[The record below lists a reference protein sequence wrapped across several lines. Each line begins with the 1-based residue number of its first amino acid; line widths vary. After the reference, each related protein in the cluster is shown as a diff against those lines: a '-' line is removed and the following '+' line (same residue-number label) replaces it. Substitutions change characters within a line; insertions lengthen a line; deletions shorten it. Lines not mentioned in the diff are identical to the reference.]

1 MTLISVVIPT
11 IGRAT
16 LTRAVESVF
25 AQELDEVFEIIVVND
40 SGKPLEGFDCLLLP
54 GVTVVTTNR
63 SKLPTARN
71 VGAAM
76 AKGEFLYF
84 LDDDDYLLPG
94 GLEHLLAIARSSDAG
109 WVYGGV
115 RCVDGDGKLVDEV
128 RPDVTGNLFAHLIS
142 GESISV
148 VVSLIRRDAFVRA
161 GGFDPL
167 MECLEDREFACRFA
181 LTNTFDRTAHLVA
194 CCRVAH
200 PTSTFD
206 WTKAPR
212 ATVILREKS
221 LNAPGSLWRAVQS
234 AGDNAF
240 RRGRVARAYL
250 ASAAVNLKSWSLFKV
265 ANRVLSALF
274 VTSVY
279 LVRGQ
284 FWHGLR
290 SNKA

>member
-1 MTLISVVIPT
+1 MTVISVVIPT

-25 AQELDEVFEIIVVND
+25 AQELDDVFEIIVVND
-40 SGKPLEGFDCLLLP
+40 SGTPLEGFDCLLLP
-54 GVTVVTTNR
+54 GVRVVTTNR

-76 AKGEFLYF
+76 ATGEFLYF

-94 GLEHLLAIARSSDAG
+94 GLEHLLAVARSTNAG

-115 RCVDGDGKLVDEV
+115 RCVDGDGKLVAEI
-128 RPDVTGNLFAHLIS
+128 RPEVTGNLFAHFIS

-148 VVSLIRRDAFVRA
+148 VVSLIRRDAFVRV

-181 LTNTFDRTAHLVA
+181 LLNTFDRTAHLVA

-206 WTKAPR
+206 WSKAPR
-212 ATVILREKS
+212 ATIILREKS

-234 AGDNAF
+234 AGDDAF

-265 ANRVLSALF
+265 ANRVLSAVR
-274 VTSVY
+274 VTSFY
-279 LVRGQ
+279 PVRGQ
-284 FWHGLR
+284 FWQGLR
-290 SNKA
+290 GNRA